1 MSSNLTLGSLFDG
14 SGGFPLGGLISGVTP
29 VWASEIEPFPIR
41 VTTKRLPF
49 MKHYGDVS
57 ALSGADLEPV
67 DIITFGSPC
76 QDMSVA
82 GRRAGLDG
90 SRSNLFY
97 EAVRIAKEMRE
108 ATNGRYP
115 TWLCWEN
122 VPGAFS
128 SNSGSDF
135 KAVLDEIRK
144 IKDPEADT
152 PRPARW
158 PNAGCILADDHSVA
172 WRVLNA
178 QHFGVPQRRK
188 RIYLVCDLAGQRAG
202 KVLFESEGVSGYTP
216 QGFRSWQRAAGAS
229 KEGSGETGIFTDG
242 YNGEIDTVVSTLGV
256 NCGMSTG
263 RNGVMVLNDQG
274 GSFMNVS
281 EDVTGTLRAQMDGH
295 PPVVIDAIAVE
306 NYPID
311 SRAKLSDDNMVQTL
325 TSRMGTGGN
334 NVPLVMKIR
343 CGCEGG
349 GKGPLIQTDRSAT
362 LGCNNDQTVFVP
374 AAFGVCSKDSNAMK
388 SDNPNSGF
396 YEADTS
402 RTLDG
407 NGGNPSCNQGGIV
420 VVAFADK
427 HAPLSANDGPKGPS
441 SQMLKSPEDNF
452 VCEAVAIEGNG
463 ARPSHLGK
471 GYSDDK
477 VSFTLNATEQHAVAY
492 GIDSATYN
500 MGQNAQFGI
509 TVEAE
514 VEPTMVAKGPG
525 AVAHPVFSTSKNSY
539 HTIAETD
546 LVNTLVAS
554 DFKDP
559 PTVSEDPYYV
569 VRRLTPTECARLQG
583 FPDWWCMGL
592 ETDEPAEED
601 LSFWREVFETYRKAT
616 APDSKPKTD
625 AQIIKWLKDPH
636 SDSAEYKLWGNGV
649 ALPCVHFVLAG
660 IAYFDSVT
668 SSRV

>member
-178 QHFGVPQRRK
+178 QHFGVPQRRT

-334 NVPLVMKIR
+334 NVPLVIKIR

-471 GYSDDK
+471 GYSNDK

-492 GIDSATYN
+492 GIDRATYN